1 MTISFSVKDLKED
14 CPIKVIE
21 LHPAIMEEIDA
32 WVKYGREIQNHPLY
46 MLKNHENS
54 GKNSYQVS
62 VPSRMVE
69 ESFWLALTL
78 RLAAILYGG
87 QHRDYKVRKWDGH
100 FDAYDVW
107 LNFSYKGDSNPLH
120 NHSGSYSGVIYCEN
134 PDLCPT
140 QFPDYDVEYEGKRG
154 TMILFPC
161 NVPHEVQEQLT
172 DNERVTIAFNI
183 IQNTYPK
190 KP

>member
-1 MTISFSVKDLKED
+1 MTISFQVKHLKEE
-14 CPIKVIE
+14 CPIRVIE
-21 LHPAIMEEIDA
+21 LPKEIMEEIDS
-32 WVKYGREIQNHPLY
+32 WVKYGREIKSHPLY

-78 RLAAILYGG
+78 RLAAILYGKK
-87 QHRDYKVRKWDGH
+87 HRDYKIKKLDGH

-107 LNFSYKGDSNPLH
+107 LNFSYKGDYNPEH
-120 NHSGSYSGVIYCEN
+120 IHAGSYSGVIYCEN

-140 QFPDYDVEYEGKRG
+140 QFPDYDVEYKGERG
-154 TMILFPC
+154 TMILFPSD
-161 NVPHEVQEQLT
+161 VAHEVKEQLT

-183 IQNTYPK
+183 IQKHSYAP
-190 KP
+190 